1 MAKAHFFAGE
11 PPMPVPKAKEMSAR
25 THEDADLIAARRVLH
40 HAGAAVAALA
50 NHLDGAFSAAID
62 VLLAVRGRVVVS
74 GMGKSGHVGR
84 KIAATLSSTG
94 TPAQFVHPAEAS
106 HGDLG
111 ALTRSDA
118 LLMLSNSGETTE
130 LSDLITYAK
139 RHGIPL
145 IGIASNPDSAL
156 ITASDAALVLPRA
169 QEACPM
175 GLAPTTST
183 ALMLALGDALA
194 VALMERKG
202 FSADQYR
209 DLHPAGSLGRAL
221 IRVCDIMHGSE
232 SLPLVAP
239 DTAMRDVLLTMTSG
253 GFGVAGVID
262 SERSLV
268 GIITDGDLRRHMARE
283 LVDRTALEVMT
294 AHPKTVAPDMLAA
307 EALAL
312 MNGATQKIT
321 CLFVVDPQGGLLTPV
336 GILHVHD
343 CLRAGLRCWPL
354 CQATN
359 PRPAARWVPL
369 TVRAHGVFRPARRS
383 SVPGASSCSS

>member
-1 MAKAHFFAGE
+1 VGAALRSGEWPKPVFSAGE
-11 PPMPVPKAKEMSAR
+11 PPMPVSKAKEISAQA
-25 THEDADLIAARRVLH
+25 HQVADLRAARRVLRF
-40 HAGAAVAALA
+40 AGEALSTLSE
-50 NHLDGAFSAAID
+50 NLDGAFTCALD
-62 VLLAVRGRVVVS
+62 LLIAVRGRVVVS
-74 GMGKSGHVGR
+74 GMGKSGHIGR
-84 KIAATLSSTG
+84 KIAATFSSTG

-156 ITASDAALVLPRA
+156 IAASDAALVLPKA

-183 ALMLALGDALA
+183 TLMLALGDALA

-221 IRVCDIMHGSE
+221 IRVCDIMHGGE
-232 SLPLVAP
+232 NLPLVAP
-239 DTAMRDVLLTMTSG
+239 DTVMREVLLTMTSG

-262 SERSLV
+262 SAGSLV

-283 LVDRTALEVMT
+283 LVDRTAREVMT
-294 AHPKTVAPDMLAA
+294 ARPKTVAPDMLAA
-307 EALAL
+307 EALAF
-312 MNGATQKIT
+312 MNNAAQKVT
-321 CLFVVDPQGGLLTPV
+321 CLFVVDPQGAREKPV

-343 CLRAGLRCWPL
+343 CLRAGLR
-354 CQATN
+354 
-359 PRPAARWVPL
+359 
-369 TVRAHGVFRPARRS
+369 
-383 SVPGASSCSS
+383 